1 VKGENQ
7 WPLLKRIRPGRD
19 LLHTLSVNSEYDLAA
34 LIQFFISSDL
44 PDSFGIDSTVG
55 KVCYSYVDVGMA

>member
-7 WPLLKRIRPGRD
+7 LPLLKRIRPGGG
-19 LLHTLSVNSEYDLAA
+19 LLQTLSVNSEHDLAA

-44 PDSFGIDSTVG
+44 PDSFGRDSTVG
-55 KVCYSYVDVGMA
+55 KVCYSYVHVGMA

>member
-1 VKGENQ
+1 
-7 WPLLKRIRPGRD
+7 
-19 LLHTLSVNSEYDLAA
+19 LLHTLSVNSEHDLAA